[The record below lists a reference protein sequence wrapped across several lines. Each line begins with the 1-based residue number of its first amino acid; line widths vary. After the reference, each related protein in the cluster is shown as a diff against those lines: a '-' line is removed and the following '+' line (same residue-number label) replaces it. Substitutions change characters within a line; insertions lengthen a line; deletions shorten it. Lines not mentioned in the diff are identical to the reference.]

1 MNNRPRLS
9 VKQYLKLM
17 SRLDILIQSVERLDG
32 SDYITTNRGD
42 FFSYLTD
49 LAIFRQCGIL
59 ELFRQ
64 CGILELFR
72 QCGILEWFRQCGIL
86 EPHTS
91 NTYP

>member
-17 SRLDILIQSVERLDG
+17 SRLDILIHSVERLDG

-49 LAIFRQCGIL
+49 LAIIL
-59 ELFRQ
+59 WREISESCSTQSEQVTNGPFER
-64 CGILELFR
+64 GWR
-72 QCGILEWFRQCGIL
+72 WFRLFFLLIF
-86 EPHTS
+86 S
-91 NTYP
+91 YFIF